1 MLIFEKRPMRKI
13 CLHRN
18 SSLATKWARLA
29 HKSLQRKRHLHLQG
43 PRPGQP
49 KSAQFRAPLGADRVK
64 KEALRATIQVL
75 FHPVNIHYARHCSE
89 HNE

>member
-1 MLIFEKRPMRKI
+1 MRKI
-13 CLHRN
+13 CLHWK

-29 HKSLQRKRHLHLQG
+29 HKSPQKKNRHLHLQG

-64 KEALRATIQVL
+64 KEVLRATIQVL
-75 FHPVNIHYARHCSE
+75 FHPINIHYARHCSDHKE
-89 HNE
+89 